1 MINKMFI
8 VVAVLVTIL
17 LGLFVYLLVTNQKV
31 KKLEKELKDLRE
43 SLNQ

>member
-8 VVAVLVTIL
+8 VVAVLVAIL
-17 LGLFVYLLVTNQKV
+17 LGLFAYLFVTNQKV

-43 SLNQ
+43 SLNR